1 MFYGN
6 LFLGAF
12 MRVNNLRFY
21 REKRRRQVQ
30 ITPIQ
35 SVLKGGITMATSTDY
50 IEFVAERVDKF
61 GAIRTRKM
69 FGEYMVYL
77 NDRPIFTVCDNTVFV
92 KKFPEL
98 SEIMNGSACGFPY
111 DGAKESYILDIE
123 NDELLEK
130 VVPLLGE
137 IVSLPKP
144 KKKMQVL

>member
-12 MRVNNLRFY
+12 MRVNKLRFY
-21 REKRRRQVQ
+21 QEKGRRQVQ

-35 SVLKGGITMATSTDY
+35 SVLKGGIIMATSTDY

-61 GAIRTRKM
+61 GVIRTRKI

-77 NDRPIFTVCDNTVFV
+77 NDKPIFTVCDNTVFV

-123 NDELLEK
+123 NDGLLEK

-144 KKKMQVL
+144 KKKKQVL

>member
-1 MFYGN
+1 
-6 LFLGAF
+6 
-12 MRVNNLRFY
+12 
-21 REKRRRQVQ
+21 
-30 ITPIQ
+30 
-35 SVLKGGITMATSTDY
+35 MATSTDY

-98 SEIMNGSACGFPY
+98 SEIMNGLACGFPY

-123 NDELLEK
+123 NDGLLEK

-137 IVSLPKP
+137 IVPFPKP
-144 KKKMQVL
+144 KEKKQVL

>member
-1 MFYGN
+1 
-6 LFLGAF
+6 
-12 MRVNNLRFY
+12 
-21 REKRRRQVQ
+21 
-30 ITPIQ
+30 
-35 SVLKGGITMATSTDY
+35 MATNLDFAQY
-50 IEFVAERVDKF
+50 VCEQIAPCGCVRY
-61 GAIRTRKM
+61 RKM

-92 KKFPEL
+92 KKFPDL

-123 NDELLEK
+123 NDALLEK

-144 KKKMQVL
+144 KKKKQVL